1 MSVSSWR
8 DKHVSLGSPLTPLDP
23 CPFTRRNIASIW
35 SSEPHRSS
43 SRCAASEGISRCLGS
58 FLLPRCDVFLLG
70 TDWTMLVQ
78 SHPHGGRLFACCRCF
93 FFAGRPVWWLE
104 QRIDLSYLSKGV
116 AKWHKTIQ
124 VTFCELQH
132 HKIPRRHDQKFTHL
146 SRIWP
151 WNFADM
157 SGDKWHGVL
166 WHKITGQTDGCLG
179 STVSNI
185 YIYMHKNGSSVCFS
199 DFSRSHQLQS
209 ICISTFIGSWKPA
222 GIQKRTNH
230 IMHPAVSDFLFGAQR
245 EMYLPSRV

>member
-58 FLLPRCDVFLLG
+58 FLLPCCDVFLLG

-185 YIYMHKNGSSVCFS
+185 YIYASSVCFS

-230 IMHPAVSDFLFGAQR
+230 IMHPALSDFLFGAQR